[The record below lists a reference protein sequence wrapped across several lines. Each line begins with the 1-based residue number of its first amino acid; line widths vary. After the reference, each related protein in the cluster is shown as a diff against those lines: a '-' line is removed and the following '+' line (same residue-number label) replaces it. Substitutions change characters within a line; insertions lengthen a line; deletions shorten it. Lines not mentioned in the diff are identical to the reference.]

1 MPVDEVRSA
10 VKESIPMSME
20 PKRGLAEVLRDEMIM
35 KDKIVDL
42 LQDEPKTIPE
52 MAEALGYPSHEVL
65 LWVMALWRYGT
76 LVEVEKKRTAEYFQY
91 TLSGKKE

>member
-1 MPVDEVRSA
+1 MRT
-10 VKESIPMSME
+10 E
-20 PKRGLAEVLRDEMIM
+20 PKRGLAEVMRDEMVM

-42 LQDEPKTIPE
+42 LREEPKTIPE

-76 LVEVEKKRTAEYFQY
+76 VVEVEKKRTEDYFQY
-91 TLSGKKE
+91 KLSPEHS

>member
-1 MPVDEVRSA
+1 MRT
-10 VKESIPMSME
+10 E
-20 PKRGLAEVLRDEMIM
+20 PKRGLAEVMRDEMVM

-42 LQDEPKTIPE
+42 LREEPKTIPE

-76 LVEVEKKRTAEYFQY
+76 VVAAEKNRTEEYFQY
-91 TLSGKKE
+91 ELSPEHS

>member
-1 MPVDEVRSA
+1 MRT
-10 VKESIPMSME
+10 E
-20 PKRGLAEVLRDEMIM
+20 PKRGLAEVLRDEMVM

-42 LQDEPKTIPE
+42 LREEPKTIPE

-76 LVEVEKKRTAEYFQY
+76 VVEVEKKRTEEYFQY
-91 TLSGKKE
+91 KLSAEHS

>member
-1 MPVDEVRSA
+1 MRT
-10 VKESIPMSME
+10 E
-20 PKRGLAEVLRDEMIM
+20 PKRGLAEVMRDEMVM

-42 LQDEPKTIPE
+42 LREEPKTIPE

-76 LVEVEKKRTAEYFQY
+76 VVEVEKKRTEDYFQY
-91 TLSGKKE
+91 KLNPEHA

>member
-1 MPVDEVRSA
+1 MRT
-10 VKESIPMSME
+10 E
-20 PKRGLAEVLRDEMIM
+20 PKRGLAEVLRDEMVM

-42 LQDEPKTIPE
+42 LREEPRTIPE

-76 LVEVEKKRTAEYFQY
+76 VVEVEKKRTEEYFQY
-91 TLSGKKE
+91 TLSAEHS

>member
-1 MPVDEVRSA
+1 MRT
-10 VKESIPMSME
+10 ES
-20 PKRGLAEVLRDEMIM
+20 KRGLAEVLRDEMVM

-42 LQDEPKTIPE
+42 LREEPRTIPE

-76 LVEVEKKRTAEYFQY
+76 VVEVEKKRTEEYFQY
-91 TLSGKKE
+91 KLSPEHS